1 MNISVQ
7 QLDDMRKSGEAHTL
21 LDIREAEEL
30 MAASISGALHIP
42 MNTIP
47 DNLDKLPTD
56 QPLVVMCHVGGRSA
70 QVQMWLHG
78 NGFENAVNLEGGI
91 HAWSLSIDS
100 SVPQY

>member
-1 MNISVQ
+1 MNITVQ
-7 QLDDMRKSGEAHTL
+7 QLDDMRKSGETHTL

-30 MAASISGALHIP
+30 AAASISDALHIP
-42 MNTIP
+42 MNAIP
-47 DNLDKLPTD
+47 ENLDKLPTD

-91 HAWSLSIDS
+91 HAWSLSIDPT
-100 SVPQY
+100 VPQY